1 MDKLKKGG
9 KFKDGAALLRRF
21 KEENLL
27 TVETLADAIG
37 CSIDHMR
44 AIHSG
49 QSNLTVEHLKFLRDQ
64 EIFTPEQ
71 IDTMKYA
78 YGYGKQPEILGA
90 LQVGQVKENP
100 LQYNVVVENPEIPQH
115 INIDIDLPAGQV
127 LSPGQSLNITFN
139 ITFIV
144 KTFVLVCFGT
154 AVYTALRSIGLWKP
168 GPVGGCAPGP
178 DGHCPPPRP
187 IGYLPPP
194 RLIRILDNATLL
206 FALILLIILIIG
218 LVRLFKTPQSNEK
231 SVDIKLSI
239 LSMAKYT
246 LAVAAMVALR
256 FVILPSFDL
265 LPHGEITGRFEQV
278 WIAVSATSY
287 LFYLAILIPAYYLL
301 FLIIKDFTRD
311 RLWFLKV
318 ES

>member
-178 DGHCPPPRP
+178 DGHCP
-187 IGYLPPP
+187 
-194 RLIRILDNATLL
+194 LL

-265 LPHGEITGRFEQV
+265 LPHGETTGRFEQV

-301 FLIIKDFTRD
+301 FLIIKDFTQN

-318 ES
+318 ER